1 MKFDFK
7 LGIKLAIAFFCI
19 AFLSISIIGFMAYF
33 KGKNSLEKESF
44 NRLTAVREMKSLEIE
59 DYFKDVQNQIVTF
72 SEDHMIID
80 ALTSFKYGYDN
91 LQIEMQIDSINELEL
106 NEELF
111 YYYEYVFMEALS
123 QNAEIEDKVPSDYY
137 PKDLKSRILQKH
149 YILNNPNEVG
159 SKHYLESAKTGTTYD
174 KAHEKYHPL
183 IRNYCEKFG
192 YYDIFLVDDETGHI
206 LYTVYKEVDLGAS
219 LLKGAYKET
228 NIAEAFLAAR
238 DLNEEEAVKLVDFE
252 PYDPSYGNH
261 ASFIASPIF
270 KDGEKFGV
278 LIFQMPIDRINE
290 IMTNRHEWKNVG
302 LGNSGE
308 TYIVSSDYTLRN
320 QSRFFIE
327 DKKNYL
333 ELLKETGTDEK
344 TIKKI
349 KNFNSTIGLQHIETE
364 GTIAALDGQTDT
376 KIFKDYRDVE
386 VLSSYKPLDILGMHW
401 AIMSEIDKD
410 EAFAHVYDL
419 RRNILIIV
427 CGLLLAI
434 IFVSLFVSR
443 KITKPIKTLTYKAQE
458 LASGNLD
465 VEIPHLGEDEIGVL
479 SDSFSNMQHSIK
491 DLVDELQ
498 DINHNL
504 ENKVEERT
512 LELKAQKDVLEHQNK
527 EILDSINYALRLQN
541 AILPSQVKINKL
553 IPNGFVL
560 FLPKDIVSG
569 DFYWMN
575 EVGDEALVAAV
586 DCTGHGVPG
595 AMVSVVGANGLNRCI
610 REFNL
615 SKPSDILDQL
625 TDLVIETFESEDHE
639 VKDGMDCGLLS
650 INFKEKKVQFAGA
663 NNPLWIHRKGAAEI
677 EEIKG
682 NKQPIGK
689 FDHSVPFENHVVQLN
704 EGDTVYIFS
713 DGYADQFGGPRGKK
727 MKYKTLKNFLIEAKN
742 KPMEEVK
749 ELLINKFNDWK
760 GDLEQ
765 LDDVCIIG
773 VRF

>member
-1 MKFDFK
+1 
-7 LGIKLAIAFFCI
+7 
-19 AFLSISIIGFMAYF
+19 MAYY

-59 DYFKDVQNQIVTF
+59 DYFKDVENQIVTF
-72 SEDHMIID
+72 SEDHMVID
-80 ALTSFKYGYDN
+80 ALTSFKEGYEH
-91 LQIEMQIDSINELEL
+91 LQAEVVLDSVDQLEL
-106 NEELF
+106 DEELY
-111 YYYEYVFMEALS
+111 YYYEFVFLPELS
-123 QNAEIEDKVPSDYY
+123 KNAEINGKVPSDFY
-137 PKDLKSRILQKH
+137 PSELRSRILQKH
-149 YILNNPNEVG
+149 YIINNPNEVG
-159 SKHYLESAKTGTTYD
+159 SKHYMESAKTGTQYD
-174 KAHEKYHPL
+174 QAHEKYHPL

-228 NIAEAFLAAR
+228 NIAQAFLEAR
-238 DLNEEEAVKLVDFE
+238 DLDEEEAVKLVDFE

-270 KDGEKFGV
+270 KDGEKYGV

-333 ELLKETGTDEK
+333 EMLKKIDTDEL
-344 TIKKI
+344 TIQKI
-349 KNFNSTIGLQHIETE
+349 KNFNSTIGLQEIHTE
-364 GTIAALDGQTDT
+364 GTDSALAGGTDT
-376 KIFKDYRDVE
+376 RIFKDYRGVD

-427 CGLLLAI
+427 FGLLIAI

-443 KITKPIKTLTYKAQE
+443 KITKPIKTLTAKAQE

-465 VEIPHLGEDEIGVL
+465 VQIPHLGEDEIGVL

-498 DINHNL
+498 DINQNL

-512 LELKAQKDVLEHQNK
+512 LELKAQKDVLQIQNK

-541 AILPSQVKINKL
+541 AILPSQAKVNKL
-553 IPNGFVL
+553 LPDGFVL

-575 EVGDEALVAAV
+575 QVGDEALVAAV

-595 AMVSVVGANGLNRCI
+595 AMVSVVGANGLNRCV

-625 TDLVIETFESEDHE
+625 TDLVIETFDSEDHE

-650 INFKEKKVQFAGA
+650 INFKTKKVQFAGA
-663 NNPLWIHRKGAAEI
+663 NNPLWIHRKDSEEI

-689 FDHSVPFENHVVQLN
+689 FDHSVPFENHEVQLN
-704 EGDTVYIFS
+704 EGDTIFIFS

-742 KPMEEVK
+742 APMNEVK
-749 ELLINKFNDWK
+749 ELLINKYNDWK